1 MSTDR
6 REFLGAM
13 MAVGLAGKGAVG
25 APSVAQVNQSKW
37 DVSWTGKITGAH
49 RAVFDTPE
57 VSAGLGLVRTLLRA
71 PDFGPDD
78 DFLACGGDSLVALRV
93 SGSMREH
100 GWRLRAS
107 DLLAAENARAVA
119 ARMVRA

>member
-57 VSAGLGLVRTLLRA
+57 VSAGLGLVRTLVWFKDYAEVYSPKAADMNAVVVLR
-71 PDFGPDD
+71 
-78 DFLACGGDSLVALRV
+78 
-93 SGSMREH
+93 H
-100 GWRLRAS
+100 
-107 DLLAAENARAVA
+107 NAIW
-119 ARMVRA
+119 